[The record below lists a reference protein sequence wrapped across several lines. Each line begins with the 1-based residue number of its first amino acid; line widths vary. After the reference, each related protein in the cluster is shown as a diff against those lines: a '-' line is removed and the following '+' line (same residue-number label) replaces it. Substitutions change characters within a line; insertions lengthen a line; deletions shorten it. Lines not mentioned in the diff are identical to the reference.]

1 MRPVQ
6 EHVHPVEIDGLIQ
19 RLTEY
24 IELIN
29 FPTQSVIIKLRQH
42 KSTPAQQIL
51 REKKKIG
58 EFTSPGIKLTT
69 FCVQGRCPNH

>member
-1 MRPVQ
+1 MHPVQ

-51 REKKKIG
+51 RGKKNRGI
-58 EFTSPGIKLTT
+58 TSPGIKPTT